1 MYWATSILV
10 VYCGSV
16 GCSVTFA
23 GCSDTFVGSVT
34 FTGSS
39 ATFAGSVSFAGCSAT
54 VVGSVTTV
62 GVGVFCGG
70 FELLEFELL
79 EIWVPVKMAAPT
91 HKAITV
97 FLRFLLLFWVL
108 DFFFFLLAI
117 VFP

>member
-16 GCSVTFA
+16 GLTSTFVGCSV
-23 GCSDTFVGSVT
+23 TFVGSVA
-34 FTGSS
+34 FTGCS

-54 VVGSVTTV
+54 VVCSVTTA
-62 GVGVFCGG
+62 GVGVSCGG
-70 FELLEFELL
+70 FELLE
-79 EIWVPVKMAAPT
+79 IVWVPVKMATPT
-91 HKAITV
+91 HKAITD
-97 FLRFLLLFWVL
+97 FLTLLLLFWVL

>member
-1 MYWATSILV
+1 MYCATSILV
-10 VYCGSV
+10 VYCGSL

-23 GCSDTFVGSVT
+23 GCSVTVVGSVT

-70 FELLEFELL
+70 FELLEVELL

-97 FLRFLLLFWVL
+97 FLRLLLLLWVL